1 MKTSQMLALFSLGA
15 ALIFAPGSAQ
25 IAHADKEHPVFKE
38 HPGKHKGWD
47 KDKKDKHDKYDDDD
61 KHDRHSRRYDHVAD
75 TRHEHVYPRTVTR
88 TSTGYW
94 HSHDRYPRHFHYY
107 RRPAPVPPH
116 QHARREVVV
125 VEKPVPVYRPV
136 IRRDGSIVR
145 DARNEVRE
153 GREQLRKD
161 YSELQKDR
169 AELRRDIRNGASKE
183 EIRQG
188 RKEIR
193 DDYAQIRKTR
203 EELSRD
209 QARLNNLNRR

>member
-15 ALIFAPGSAQ
+15 ALIFVPGSAQ
-25 IAHADKEHPVFKE
+25 IAHADKEHPVFDE

-47 KDKKDKHDKYDDDD
+47 KDKKDKRD
-61 KHDRHSRRYDHVAD
+61 KHDRYETHGRRYDHVAD
-75 TRHEHVYPRTVTR
+75 SRHERIYPRTLTR

-94 HSHDRYPRHFHYY
+94 HSHDRYPRHFHSY

-116 QHARREVVV
+116 QHVRREVVV
-125 VEKPVPVYRPV
+125 VDKRSPVYKPV

-161 YSELQKDR
+161 YAELQKDR
-169 AELRRDIRNGASKE
+169 AELRRDIRNGASKD

-193 DDYAQIRKTR
+193 DDYTQIRKSR
-203 EELSRD
+203 EELARD
-209 QARLNNLNRR
+209 QARLNNLSRK